1 MILPPTLI
9 KDVIK
14 HENTTILFLLF
25 RIVLFEDYSSSI
37 YGGEKM
43 HDNKMSKQE
52 QYDFQKDKIKNLNKF
67 FMKSVL
73 YGTLLTFIMFIL
85 AVIIL
90 LITIN
95 TQEIDQTLKISIVS
109 MIATFVLTTAKA
121 LIDKLI
127 MVVTYIVRLLTE
139 EQRGFSKNIGI
150 DIDEVEFLEE
160 KSDSENE

>member
-109 MIATFVLTTAKA
+109 MIATFV
-121 LIDKLI
+121 
-127 MVVTYIVRLLTE
+127 
-139 EQRGFSKNIGI
+139 
-150 DIDEVEFLEE
+150 
-160 KSDSENE
+160 

>member
-1 MILPPTLI
+1 
-9 KDVIK
+9 
-14 HENTTILFLLF
+14 
-25 RIVLFEDYSSSI
+25 
-37 YGGEKM
+37 M

>member
-1 MILPPTLI
+1 
-9 KDVIK
+9 
-14 HENTTILFLLF
+14 
-25 RIVLFEDYSSSI
+25 
-37 YGGEKM
+37 M
-43 HDNKMSKQE
+43 HDNKISKQE
-52 QYDFQKDKIKNLNKF
+52 QHDFQKDKIKNLNKF
-67 FMKSVL
+67 FMKSVVF
-73 YGTLLTFIMFIL
+73 GTLLTFMMFIL

-95 TQEIDQTLKISIVS
+95 TQDIDQTLKISIVS

-150 DIDEVEFLEE
+150 DIDEVEFLDE
-160 KSDSENE
+160 KSENTSE

>member
-1 MILPPTLI
+1 
-9 KDVIK
+9 
-14 HENTTILFLLF
+14 
-25 RIVLFEDYSSSI
+25 
-37 YGGEKM
+37 M
-43 HDNKMSKQE
+43 HDNKTSKQE
-52 QYDFQKDKIKNLNKF
+52 QHDFQKDKIKNLNKF
-67 FMKSVL
+67 FMKSVVF
-73 YGTLLTFIMFIL
+73 GTLLTFVMFIL

-95 TQEIDQTLKISIVS
+95 TQDIDQTLKISIVS

-127 MVVTYIVRLLTE
+127 MVVTYIVRLLSE

-160 KSDSENE
+160 KSDSESE

>member
-1 MILPPTLI
+1 
-9 KDVIK
+9 
-14 HENTTILFLLF
+14 
-25 RIVLFEDYSSSI
+25 
-37 YGGEKM
+37 
-43 HDNKMSKQE
+43 
-52 QYDFQKDKIKNLNKF
+52 
-67 FMKSVL
+67 MKSVL

-109 MIATFVLTTAKA
+109 MVATFVLTTAKA

>member
-1 MILPPTLI
+1 
-9 KDVIK
+9 
-14 HENTTILFLLF
+14 
-25 RIVLFEDYSSSI
+25 
-37 YGGEKM
+37 M
-43 HDNKMSKQE
+43 HDNKISKQE
-52 QYDFQKDKIKNLNKF
+52 QHDFQKDKIKNLNKF
-67 FMKSVL
+67 FMKSVVF
-73 YGTLLTFIMFIL
+73 GTLLTFTMFIL

-95 TQEIDQTLKISIVS
+95 TQDIDQTLKISIVS

-150 DIDEVEFLEE
+150 DIDEVEFLDE
-160 KSDSENE
+160 KSENTSE